1 MPVRNALLVAVL
13 GAGSMAAGS
22 AYAAEVSMQAFGF
35 VPATLTV
42 QKGATVVWTNRDDV
56 PHSVTAADGRF
67 DSGPVAPGKSFEWVA
82 PDDRPVAYHCIYH
95 PSMTG
100 SIKITAKP

>member
-1 MPVRNALLVAVL
+1 MHNALLVALL
-13 GAGSMAAGS
+13 GAGSMLAGT
-22 AYAAEVSMQAFGF
+22 AYAAEVSMQAFAF

-42 QKGATVVWTNRDDV
+42 HKGATVVWTNHDEV
-56 PHSVTAADGRF
+56 PHSVTAADGTF

-82 PDDRPVAYHCIYH
+82 SDDGAVAYHCIYH

-100 SIKITAKP
+100 SIEIAAKP

>member
-1 MPVRNALLVAVL
+1 MHNALLVALL
-13 GAGSMAAGS
+13 GSGSMLAG
-22 AYAAEVSMQAFGF
+22 AVYAAEVSMQAFAF

-42 QKGATVVWTNRDDV
+42 HKGATVVWTNHDEV

-82 PDDRPVAYHCIYH
+82 PDDRAVAYHCIYH

>member
-1 MPVRNALLVAVL
+1 MLTGP
-13 GAGSMAAGS
+13 
-22 AYAAEVSMQAFGF
+22 AYAAEVSMQAFAF

-42 QKGATVVWTNRDDV
+42 HKGATVVWTNHDEV

-82 PDDRPVAYHCIYH
+82 PDDRAVAYHCIYH
-95 PSMTG
+95 PSMSG